1 MDDDDDEITDEV
13 PTYASSHYL
22 VNDKSSTESNFQ
34 QNVSHL
40 NIFLIFKIFLF
51 YTPE

>member
-22 VNDKSSTESNFQ
+22 ANDESSTESNFQ
-34 QNVSHL
+34 QNVSHF
-40 NIFLIFKIFLF
+40 NILLIFKILLF
-51 YTPE
+51 YTLE